1 MDPSISLM
9 PSNLKVICSAL
20 IASSNIS
27 DGSDGSSDADKNDA
41 DDASSIGELNL
52 GGPFARPTQ

>member
-1 MDPSISLM
+1 M

>member
-1 MDPSISLM
+1 M
-9 PSNLKVICSAL
+9 PSNLKAICSAL

-41 DDASSIGELNL
+41 DASSIGEFNL
-52 GGPFARPTQ
+52 GGPVARPTQ